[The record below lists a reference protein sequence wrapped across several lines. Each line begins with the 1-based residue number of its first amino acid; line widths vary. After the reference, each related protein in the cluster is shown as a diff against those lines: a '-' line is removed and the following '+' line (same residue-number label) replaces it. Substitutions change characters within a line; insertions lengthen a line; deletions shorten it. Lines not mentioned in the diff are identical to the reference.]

1 MEVKS
6 FLVLI
11 KKEETY
17 AESSE
22 KMKKAYAIII
32 RNGLILLVR
41 RPGLP
46 IWELPGGELFHD
58 ENERNGM
65 KRLISE
71 DLGLLSDIQDL
82 IGIYTKEYM
91 DDLTYVY
98 KAKEV
103 ETQPQKPINSPVYSA
118 ANFFDIH
125 NPPLNIHPDQ
135 KQQIKDYLSGN
146 YPVRTRLKTWKWLF
160 RLKKYIQLKRSSE
173 E

>member
-1 MEVKS
+1 
-6 FLVLI
+6 
-11 KKEETY
+11 
-17 AESSE
+17 
-22 KMKKAYAIII
+22 MKKAYAVII

-46 IWELPGGELFHD
+46 VWELPGGELFQD

-71 DLGLLSDIQDL
+71 DLGLRGDIQEL

-91 DDLTYVY
+91 DELTYVY

-103 ETQPQKPINSPVYSA
+103 ETQQPINSPVYSA
-118 ANFFDIH
+118 VNFFDVH
-125 NPPLNIHPDQ
+125 NLPLNIHPDQ

-146 YPVRTRLKTWKWLF
+146 YPVRTHLKTWKWLF
-160 RLKKYIQLKRSSE
+160 LIKNYIQTKRSSRD
-173 E
+173 